1 MTGMLGRVDLTCR
14 YMYITKNRRSYK
26 YEYDDP
32 PREEGTEEGLVFGR
46 VLSLHRMSITPA
58 SASNEGGEDTAAA
71 LQGVDIHIEDHCGS
85 RDNIDVPAWA
95 GYLPA
100 GAPDDGDDDDDAGD
114 GYYEDDHDDFTTS
127 LVIFVC
133 SLVGLLAVGEAVC
146 FSALRGGSHIADVR
160 LFIITRLGTIKPLW
174 SKRV

>member
-1 MTGMLGRVDLTCR
+1 
-14 YMYITKNRRSYK
+14 
-26 YEYDDP
+26 
-32 PREEGTEEGLVFGR
+32 
-46 VLSLHRMSITPA
+46 MSITPA
-58 SASNEGGEDTAAA
+58 SLSASNEGGEGTAAA
-71 LQGVDIHIEDHCGS
+71 FQGVDIHIEDHCGS

-146 FSALRGGSHIADVR
+146 VAALRGGSHIADVR
-160 LFIITRLGTIKPLW
+160 LFLISRLGTIKPLW
-174 SKRV
+174 RKRV

>member
-1 MTGMLGRVDLTCR
+1 
-14 YMYITKNRRSYK
+14 
-26 YEYDDP
+26 
-32 PREEGTEEGLVFGR
+32 
-46 VLSLHRMSITPA
+46 MSITPA
-58 SASNEGGEDTAAA
+58 SASNEGGECTAAA

>member
-1 MTGMLGRVDLTCR
+1 MNTTTRRV
-14 YMYITKNRRSYK
+14 RR
-26 YEYDDP
+26 EL
-32 PREEGTEEGLVFGR
+32 RRGLFSV
-46 VLSLHRMSITPA
+46 VSASLHRMSITPA
-58 SASNEGGEDTAAA
+58 SASNEGGEGTAAA